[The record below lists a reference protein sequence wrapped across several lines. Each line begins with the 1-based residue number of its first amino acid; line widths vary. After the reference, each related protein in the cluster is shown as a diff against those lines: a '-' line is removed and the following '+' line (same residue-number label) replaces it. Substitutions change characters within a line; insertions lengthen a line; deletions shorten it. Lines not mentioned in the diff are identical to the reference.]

1 MRGNEVTAQCHAL
14 ALLRRD
20 SSTRTNPRKRRA
32 EIEIRV
38 EGQPRKGAGVR
49 DDQRHPLDGHEH
61 GDHSNG
67 LQKPAMGTMHDRRGR
82 YAAYTTRLVDGVL
95 TQPGHTPPEL
105 RRAVLEQAAGS
116 GGRNLPPA
124 LAQYVNTVARHAYK
138 VTDEDVGRLQQAGH
152 SDDALFEVTVSAA
165 LGAALGRL
173 ERGLAALRGES
184 SPPVPL
190 SATRRGGTRD

>member
-1 MRGNEVTAQCHAL
+1 
-14 ALLRRD
+14 
-20 SSTRTNPRKRRA
+20 
-32 EIEIRV
+32 
-38 EGQPRKGAGVR
+38 
-49 DDQRHPLDGHEH
+49 
-61 GDHSNG
+61 
-67 LQKPAMGTMHDRRGR
+67 MGTMDDRRGR

-138 VTDEDVGRLQQAGH
+138 VTDEDVSRLQQAGH

-173 ERGLAALRGES
+173 ERGLAALRGDS
-184 SPPVPL
+184 
-190 SATRRGGTRD
+190 R